1 MWSAMPWL
9 WREKLCLAHSRHLKS
24 SSDLLA
30 PKPTQLS
37 SVSITIRKFHIS
49 WKRTSGLFGRGYD
62 VVILLCKSV
71 LICTW
76 SKIHQLD
83 MSRTNWSTSLLVFSM
98 PWFSPL
104 ILLTLPKSPS
114 ACKIF
119 TKPLPWDNQVTP
131 SWSSDFV
138 KICTNTS
145 RKMLISSSPDPP
157 MEHLQPTEAVTT
169 SHNELP
175 DFFSTSELHLR
186 GKSCSIVVI
195 ILLLVINII
204 LIILIIKG
212 GIRGQA
218 APMAGGNRTRKRTRW
233 ISPLLR

>member
-1 MWSAMPWL
+1 MEQNSKIWNAMPWL
-9 WREKLCLAHSRHLKS
+9 WREKLCLAHSKHLKS

-71 LICTW
+71 LICIW
-76 SKIHQLD
+76 IKIHQLD
-83 MSRTNWSTSLLVFSM
+83 MSKTNWSTSFLVFSM
-98 PWFSPL
+98 PWFFPL

-119 TKPLPWDNQVTP
+119 TKPLPWDNQVKKA
-131 SWSSDFV
+131 WSSDFV
-138 KICTNTS
+138 QTCRNTPRKI
-145 RKMLISSSPDPP
+145 LISSSPDPP
-157 MEHLQPTEAVTT
+157 VEHLQPTKAVTT

-175 DFFSTSELHLR
+175 DFSSTSELHLR
-186 GKSCSIVVI
+186 G
-195 ILLLVINII
+195 
-204 LIILIIKG
+204 
-212 GIRGQA
+212 
-218 APMAGGNRTRKRTRW
+218 
-233 ISPLLR
+233 